1 MNVTYNNKPA
11 IMRRNGQVVLGDAG
25 GITFQFIAIDL
36 DGNELGATEQ
46 IKVESV
52 STETVTEVQAT
63 FLAKLATPQNVTAN
77 GTTVS
82 WDAVEN
88 ATSYDVYADDTVLLG
103 SVASQSS
110 VDLTTLSGWATL
122 APGKHTLQIVAR
134 AGNYIDSDK
143 SEPIEFEIPPDYLCF
158 TAEEAG
164 STVAMAVEGTPTKG
178 QAFETSTN
186 RTNWSVFTPGTTT
199 ITLANAGDK
208 VYFRGN
214 NTTVSESYSI
224 YYNFVM
230 SGKIAASGNIMSL
243 LDTTCKSTTISNNY
257 CYSAMF
263 YGCTS
268 LTTAPALPATNLAND
283 CYSNMFSSCTS
294 LTTAPE
300 LPATTLADYCYSN
313 MFSDCTSLTTA
324 PALPA
329 TNLAN
334 DCYSNMFYGCTS
346 LTTAPALSAT
356 TLANDCY
363 SSMFADCAS
372 LTTASALPATTL
384 ADYCYSSMFAG
395 CTSLTTAPELP
406 ATTLADNCCSNMF
419 YGCTS
424 LTTAP
429 ELPATT
435 LASSC
440 YSYMFFDCSKLKVNT
455 TSGNKIFTCP
465 TTIPTEAVTDMFT
478 NTCGTFTGTPT
489 TGETYYYTE

>member
-11 IMRRNGQVVLGDAG
+11 IMSRNGRLVLGDAG
-25 GITFQFIAIDL
+25 GLIFKFIAIDL

-63 FLAKLATPQNVTAN
+63 FVVKLATPQNVTAN

-122 APGKHTLQIVAR
+122 APGKHILQIVAR

-143 SEPIEFEIPPDYLCF
+143 SDPIEFEIPPDYLCF

-186 RTNWSVFTPGTTT
+186 RTNWSVFIPGTTT

-263 YGCTS
+263 AGCAS

-283 CYSNMFSSCTS
+283 CYN
-294 LTTAPE
+294 
-300 LPATTLADYCYSN
+300 
-313 MFSDCTSLTTA
+313 
-324 PALPA
+324 
-329 TNLAN
+329 
-334 DCYSNMFYGCTS
+334 NMFYGCTS
-346 LTTAPALSAT
+346 LTTAPALPAT

-384 ADYCYSSMFAG
+384 ADYCYSNMFAG

-478 NTCGTFTGTPT
+478 STGGTFTGTPT
-489 TGETYYYTE
+489 EGTTYYYAA